1 LMTVYGAE
9 AIHAATAAAK
19 TTNGVNPGQY
29 VGELRRV
36 YKNFKVVNVMH
47 MNSVRNADKLWL
59 VLRYQFLTRQQLRLL
74 ACDFAERALDRIDEP
89 DPRSFEAIRVA
100 RLFAVGQA
108 SSEELAAA
116 AYAAAADAVAYAAE
130 RQWQIERVIAALG
143 GK

>member
-1 LMTVYGAE
+1 MTR
-9 AIHAATAAAK
+9 
-19 TTNGVNPGQY
+19 TTVDIMLVLKFNPCYRTTDLLKMSG
-29 VGELRRV
+29 GRLRM
-36 YKNFKVVNVMH
+36 KVVDVMH
-47 MNSVRNADKLWL
+47 MDNVRNADKLWL